1 MNPRSAAMPLNDMNA
16 MNPVELIEVHKA
28 FGPLQA
34 VGGVSLSVPRG
45 QMAGLIGHNGA
56 GKSTLFRLMLG
67 LLPPDAGSV
76 RVVGCVAGGPG
87 WREARRRIGYL
98 PEQLALYDA
107 LSGRETLAFFA
118 RLKGAPQAQIEPLL
132 ERVGLAPAASRAV
145 RTYSKGMR
153 QRLGLAQALLGE
165 PELLLLDEPSNGLD
179 PAAIREFYALLAE
192 QCARG
197 CAVLITSHILAEL
210 QQRVDRLSILANGRV
225 LAQGS
230 VQELREQLAL
240 PLTVQLRGTTAQLQ
254 AAREAAGALVTEALV
269 TEAMRGEARLSLR
282 CARADKM
289 ALLQRL
295 APLTGA
301 LQDLQ
306 VLEPSLEDLYF
317 GVGA

>member
-1 MNPRSAAMPLNDMNA
+1 MSESAA
-16 MNPVELIEVHKA
+16 IEVRAASRHFDA
-28 FGPLQA
+28 LRA
-34 VGGVSLSVPRG
+34 VDGVDLTVRRG
-45 QMAGLIGHNGA
+45 EIFGLIGHNGA

-192 QCARG
+192 QCAR
-197 CAVLITSHILAEL
+197 
-210 QQRVDRLSILANGRV
+210 QRIG
-225 LAQGS
+225 LAQEGAGVAAAAVERRRRRAQRHLQHLSLPPTHRPFVSGINIAQSSTAPLKRSTGVAGLSRKRCSFADRESHGS
-230 VQELREQLAL
+230 VHLLRTRPDCRRCCGKL
-240 PLTVQLRGTTAQLQ
+240 V
-254 AAREAAGALVTEALV
+254 AGRRTFDF
-269 TEAMRGEARLSLR
+269 RH
-282 CARADKM
+282 
-289 ALLQRL
+289 
-295 APLTGA
+295 
-301 LQDLQ
+301 
-306 VLEPSLEDLYF
+306 
-317 GVGA
+317 

>member
-1 MNPRSAAMPLNDMNA
+1 MRDLEH
-16 MNPVELIEVHKA
+16 PVHLQDVRKA
-28 FGPLQA
+28 FGALQA
-34 VGGVSLSVPRG
+34 VGGVSLAVARG

-67 LLPPDAGSV
+67 LLKPDAGSV
-76 RVVGCVAGGPG
+76 QVVGCRAGASG

-107 LSGRETLAFFA
+107 LSGRETLQFFA
-118 RLKGAPQAQIEPLL
+118 RLKGAPAAQIGVLL
-132 ERVGLAPAASRAV
+132 ERVGLSFAADRAV

-179 PAAIREFYALLAE
+179 PQAIREFYALLGE

-210 QQRVDRLSILANGRV
+210 QQRVDRLTILANGRV

-230 VQELREQLAL
+230 VGELRDQLRL
-240 PLTVQLRGTTAQLQ
+240 PLTLLLRGTPDQLQ
-254 AAREAAGALVTEALV
+254 AAREAAGTLVDHETRAEGQLA
-269 TEAMRGEARLSLR
+269 LR
-282 CARADKM
+282 CERANKM

-295 APLTGA
+295 APLAAT

-306 VLEPSLEDLYF
+306 VQEPSLEDLYF

>member
-1 MNPRSAAMPLNDMNA
+1 
-16 MNPVELIEVHKA
+16 
-28 FGPLQA
+28 
-34 VGGVSLSVPRG
+34 
-45 QMAGLIGHNGA
+45 MAGLIGHNGA
-56 GKSTLFRLMLG
+56 GKSTLFRMMLG
-67 LLPPDAGSV
+67 LLTPDAGQV
-76 RVVGCVAGGPG
+76 QVLGVKAGGPL
-87 WREARRRIGYL
+87 WRAARRRIGYL

-107 LSGRETLAFFA
+107 LTGRETLQFFA
-118 RLKGAPQAQIEPLL
+118 RLKAAPAAQIDPLL
-132 ERVGLAPAASRAV
+132 ERVGLGAAAGRAV

-210 QQRVDRLSILANGRV
+210 QQRVDRLTILANGQV

-230 VQELREQLAL
+230 VAELREQLAL
-240 PLTVQLRGTTAQLQ
+240 PLTVSLRGTPEGLQ
-254 AAREAAGALVTEALV
+254 AARLAAGSLV
-269 TEAMRGEARLSLR
+269 MGETAGEGSLSLR

-289 ALLQRL
+289 ALLQAL
-295 APLTGA
+295 APLGGTA

-306 VLEPSLEDLYF
+306 LHEPSLEDLYF
-317 GVGA
+317 GVGAGADA